1 MRLKFLTLKGYIN
14 FLLFNIANSP
24 SFNINLSLS
33 NINVL
38 LQPRFHHTAIPTT
51 SSATYFN
58 TLI

>member
-1 MRLKFLTLKGYIN
+1 MRPEFLTFKGYIK
-14 FLLFNIANSP
+14 FLLFDMADSP
-24 SFNINLSLS
+24 SFNIDSSLP

-38 LQPRFHHTAIPTT
+38 LRPRFRRTAVPTA